1 MDISLLY
8 ILLRNFC
15 GIQAHNKTWGNT
27 PDSADRSVS
36 ANIER
41 ILMARNRCGHST
53 GGISNTEFNQ
63 VWSEVRAAVVDLD
76 KTLGIG
82 NKYQVVVDFILN
94 DTMDPTRDRHFRDQ
108 LLKQITETEN
118 IKKDVHSLKSSQ
130 QKINERNIPLNIQE
144 FEKNLSYRSMLQSS
158 KRPVKVQ

>member
-1 MDISLLY
+1 MYSGNYDDMDISLLY

-41 ILMARNRCGHST
+41 LRMARNRCGHST
-53 GGISNTEFNQ
+53 GGMSNAEFNQ
-63 VWSEVRAAVVDLD
+63 VWSEIRAAVVDLD

-82 NKYQVVVDFILN
+82 NKYQKVVDFIRN

-108 LLKQITETEN
+108 LLEQINETEN
-118 IKKDVHSLKSSQ
+118 IKKDVHSLKSGYH
-130 QKINERNIPLNIQE
+130 I
-144 FEKNLSYRSMLQSS
+144 
-158 KRPVKVQ
+158 V